1 MGPLVLQHP
10 NFDRMGHQMLA
21 LFWLLCAAAAD
32 THSDYQPD
40 SALRGA
46 VSDVQA
52 MPRGPQGQGVT
63 PSAGSP
69 NVQVSSR
76 TRPVAA
82 PVQAAN
88 ILGASELVLIA
99 IAAMVLCCI
108 LANCVAKK
116 ERGCLFG
123 GVKDICEGDGQ
134 IGSTAHAEEAAMAGL
149 LGDELANKGSF

>member
-1 MGPLVLQHP
+1 MG
-10 NFDRMGHQMLA
+10 
-21 LFWLLCAAAAD
+21 
-32 THSDYQPD
+32 
-40 SALRGA
+40 RGV
-46 VSDVQA
+46 VSDIQA

-82 PVQAAN
+82 PVQAVN

-108 LANCVAKK
+108 LAWCVAKK
-116 ERGCLFG
+116 VRGCLFG
-123 GVKDICEGDGQ
+123 GAKGIGEVNGQ
-134 IGSTAHAEEAAMAGL
+134 VGSTDHAEEAGTAGL
-149 LGDELANKGSF
+149 LGN